1 MHEGIETKRLNR
13 TGRFQVHVMEDA
25 LRSGV
30 GGFGDDAIVD
40 LWSNVSEEWVDVS
53 SDHWGETTE
62 GAIQVLVSAVPVPIS
77 YQPEY
82 DRYAGDD
89 PALVALVQWLA
100 NKHSTTT
107 AEVLSELHA
116 IFVDLAGE

>member
-1 MHEGIETKRLNR
+1 MHEGLETKRLNR
-13 TGRFQVHVMEDA
+13 TGRFQVHVMEAA
-25 LRSGV
+25 LRSGG
-30 GGFGDDAIVD
+30 GGFGEDAIVD
-40 LWSNVSEEWVDVS
+40 LWSNVAEEWVDVT
-53 SDHWGETTE
+53 SDHLGETTE
-62 GAIQVLVSAVPVPIS
+62 GAIQVLVAAVPVPIA

-89 PALVALVQWLA
+89 PVLVALVQWLA